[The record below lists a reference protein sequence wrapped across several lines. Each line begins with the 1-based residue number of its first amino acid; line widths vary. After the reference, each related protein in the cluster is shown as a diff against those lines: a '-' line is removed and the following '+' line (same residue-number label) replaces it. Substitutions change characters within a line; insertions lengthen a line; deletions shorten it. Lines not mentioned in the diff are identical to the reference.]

1 VDIAKLMHTEL
12 DGSEILQIVKIN
24 MPNSDYSNLKFENM
38 KTFLTRKFEI
48 IGQAT
53 LMRDD
58 KKHEEKEI

>member
-58 KKHEEKEI
+58 KKHDEKEI

>member
-1 VDIAKLMHTEL
+1 MHTEL

-58 KKHEEKEI
+58 KKHDEKEI

>member
-1 VDIAKLMHTEL
+1 MMDKEL
-12 DGSEILQIVKIN
+12 DGSEVLQIVKIN
-24 MPNSDYSNLKFENM
+24 MPNSNYSNLKFENM

-58 KKHEEKEI
+58 KNHDEQEI